1 MRHYWQILSKEW
13 GWHTYL
19 MSAMAT
25 LLVVWTGGKGK
36 RVSPEPMGIPHGRDE
51 DKDILDLDGG
61 GDDGEK

>member
-1 MRHYWQILSKEW
+1 
-13 GWHTYL
+13 
-19 MSAMAT
+19 MAT
-25 LLVVWTGGKGK
+25 LLVVWTRGKGK